1 MKTKKFAWLSTGV
14 VIAGVLA
21 GCGVTPGTNGLGTSL
36 VSKGSAPVYTDGTG
50 KARRFGYKL
59 TGNRLVKAPNFG
71 FNTGL
76 KANLPA
82 SVDLR
87 TTGKVS
93 PIYDQGQLGACT
105 AFAMGKGLRE
115 TLTNLNGG
123 TAKPLSALYLYY
135 KERERMGTINEDSGS
150 LMIDGMEVL
159 KANGDCLDS
168 TLPYEVAKFREAPS
182 AQADT
187 EAADHK
193 ITSFSLLTGLD
204 ELKGQL
210 AKGNPAVF
218 GYVVYKSFMTP
229 AVATTGKMPMPVPN
243 EQVLGGHAIMIV
255 GYDDAQ
261 QVLIIKNSWG
271 KGWGDKGYFYMPY
284 AYVTPE
290 RVDEIFVANASN
302 R

>member
-1 MKTKKFAWLSTGV
+1 MKTKKFAFLSTAA

-21 GCGVTPGTNGLGTSL
+21 GCGVNPGANVNSAI
-36 VSKGSAPVYTDGTG
+36 SAQNSAPVFVDGNGT
-50 KARRFGYKL
+50 ARRFGYKF
-59 TGNRLVKAPNFG
+59 TGNHSFRSFG

-115 TLTNLNGG
+115 TLTNMAGG
-123 TAKPLSALYLYY
+123 KATPVSALYLYY
-135 KERERMGTINEDSGS
+135 KERELRGSVNEDSGAMMS
-150 LMIDGMEVL
+150 DGVQVL
-159 KANGDCLDS
+159 KDNGDCLD
-168 TLPYEVAKFREAPS
+168 TTMPYDISKFKVKPTAAAEK
-182 AQADT
+182 
-187 EAADHK
+187 EAANLK
-193 ITSFSLLTGLD
+193 IDGYTLLNGLD
-204 ELKGQL
+204 DLKANL
-210 AKGNPAVF
+210 AEGKPAVF
-218 GYVVYKSFMTP
+218 GYVVYKSFMSP
-229 AVATTGKMPMPVPN
+229 VVASTGKMPMPKPG
-243 EQVLGGHAIMIV
+243 EQVLGGHAVMIV

-261 QVLIIKNSWG
+261 KVLIIKNSWG

-284 AYVTPE
+284 DYVTAD
-290 RVDEIFVANASN
+290 RVDEIYVAAASN

>member
-1 MKTKKFAWLSTGV
+1 MKTKKFAWLSSAVVLAGV
-14 VIAGVLA
+14 VA
-21 GCGVTPGTNGLGTSL
+21 GCGVTPGTDGLGTSL

-50 KARRFGYKL
+50 KARRFGYKF
-59 TGNRLVKAPNFG
+59 TGNRFQAPSFG

-93 PIYDQGQLGACT
+93 PIYDQGSLGSCT

-115 TLTNLNGG
+115 TLTNLNGD
-123 TAKPLSALYLYY
+123 TAKPVSALYLYY
-135 KERERMGTINEDSGS
+135 RARERMGTINEDSGAM
-150 LMIDGMEVL
+150 MIDGMESL
-159 KANGDCLDS
+159 KTYGDCLD
-168 TLPYEVAKFREAPS
+168 TTMPYDVAKFRDMPT

-187 EAADHK
+187 EAAALK
-193 ITSFSLLTGLD
+193 INSFSLLNGLD
-204 ELKGQL
+204 ELKSQL

-218 GYVVYKSFMTP
+218 GYVVYKSFMSP
-229 AVATTGKMPMPVPN
+229 VVSSTGKMPMPKPN

-284 AYVTPE
+284 AYVTPD